1 MAEPI
6 TESLMEI
13 SMIMADG
20 VQFLKLRFIFER
32 WAKEAKEGN
41 KSSQTLVDM
50 VYQFERLI
58 KIAGK

>member
-20 VQFLKLRFIFER
+20 VQFLKLRVCFEK
-32 WAKEAKEGN
+32 WAKEAKDGKE
-41 KSSQTLVDM
+41 SSQTLVDM

-58 KIAGK
+58 KTVTK